1 MEKNSKIKKDKKDK
15 RESGYIGRWVDD
27 DDFKRRI
34 TPFFGE
40 SRWLTL
46 PIMGT
51 MIIQTEWFY

>member
-1 MEKNSKIKKDKKDK
+1 MKKNSKIKEDKKDK

-40 SRWLTL
+40 SR
-46 PIMGT
+46 
-51 MIIQTEWFY
+51 